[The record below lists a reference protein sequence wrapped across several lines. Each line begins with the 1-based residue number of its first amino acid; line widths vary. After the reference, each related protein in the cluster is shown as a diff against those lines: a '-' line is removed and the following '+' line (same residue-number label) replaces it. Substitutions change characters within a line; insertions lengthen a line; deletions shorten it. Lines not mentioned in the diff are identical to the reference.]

1 MGVAIPAVINMCP
14 HFCCLLAGRSRHP
27 QHRACYST
35 TPHITPLLT
44 SYTPFLSTKS
54 IYNNSN
60 PPNPG
65 IYIHVQLESLY
76 TSSSSPAMSS
86 PLPKKILVF
95 GATGVIGKYIIR
107 EIVNAQSSFD
117 RIGLFTSPQT
127 AETKSSELDGWRDAG
142 VEVIVGDVTSEAD
155 IKKAYEGA

>member
-1 MGVAIPAVINMCP
+1 
-14 HFCCLLAGRSRHP
+14 
-27 QHRACYST
+27 
-35 TPHITPLLT
+35 
-44 SYTPFLSTKS
+44 
-54 IYNNSN
+54 
-60 PPNPG
+60 
-65 IYIHVQLESLY
+65 
-76 TSSSSPAMSS
+76 MSS

-107 EIVNAQSSFD
+107 EIVNARSSFE